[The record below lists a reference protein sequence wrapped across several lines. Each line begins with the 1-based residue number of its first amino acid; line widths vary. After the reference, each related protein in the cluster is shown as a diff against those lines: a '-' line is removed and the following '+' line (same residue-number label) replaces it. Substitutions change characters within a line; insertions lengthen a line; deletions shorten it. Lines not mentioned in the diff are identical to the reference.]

1 MSDTGIK
8 TWLTSK
14 VRAAKLLAGEY
25 RLRISKSDYFDFI
38 GDRAATNRRLRSLID
53 SRYRI
58 STQIY
63 LAFGGAVVL
72 TVSASLVG
80 WFSFD
85 RVGNLQNRV
94 NEGSVP
100 EMTAA
105 FGIAQNAN
113 TLVSAGPRLAAA
125 TGATD
130 FEVVAK
136 DIADANV
143 ALVGELAL
151 LQGQHAADR
160 RFSRMRGYVD
170 SLISNTHVIQTD
182 MVQSFPGEVRLDIL
196 RNDIAQLDRELTA
209 AFVPAADDQLF
220 YAMTGYRAVDAPPAP
235 REEHLSEAEL
245 SRYRHL
251 AALVADSN
259 LATQIL
265 TSAFGVSDSAALE
278 PLRERFESAIGRM
291 EHTLS
296 QLDDFDPG
304 VEIDPMIAR
313 LSHFG
318 SGEQGA
324 FELLVR
330 KYRLMERRND
340 LLSQNR
346 AVAVDLLSEV
356 DVFVDLANSS
366 VQSTAVATEDAV
378 FTGKILLAA
387 LSIVSVG
394 GALLIAWLFIGR
406 VLLSRLGVLLGS
418 MRRMADGDL
427 EVEVD
432 TTGRD
437 EVADMADALEVFR
450 QASLDALELDEV
462 RRLNEELEKTN
473 VELANTVGQRDGAL
487 EDLHRAQDQI
497 VARDKLA
504 ALGEVTA
511 GVAHEIRNPLNFV
524 KNFAEGSDEILSEL
538 KDMLEAARERLTE
551 EQRMLILEVSDELS
565 DSLVRIQTHS
575 DRADRIVSDMLKM
588 SRGGSDLQMTDI
600 NSLID
605 EHARLAFHSAR
616 AVDPDFQLDL
626 VQDLDPEVGSL
637 DVIPQDLGRVI
648 VNLVTNAGYAT
659 NEKRLSIGQ
668 TTFGLGSYMP
678 TVWLTSRRGED
689 HVEIRIRDNGSGI
702 PNDLVDS
709 IFNPFFSTKPPD
721 QGTGL
726 GLALCTDI
734 IREHGGSIRVDT
746 VVGEYTEMIIEIP
759 IRQHEAVVQSATSMT
774 C

>member
-38 GDRAATNRRLRSLID
+38 GDRAAANRRLRSLID